1 MSKTLHPI
9 LIFHTLFCFHLPGQH
24 LEPYFSSHPER
35 DAYVTLLQMTDP
47 PAPDAVLKAAL
58 IQRACAD
65 VRRVMRLREDK
76 PAVQA
81 LLQKGSV
88 GDELSAAL
96 NAAEKEVEAEILEV
110 MHEANSFLHGWGQF
124 IFNTAGEMVQNE
136 KTRKLMEEYPRM
148 RAEAGEWYLF
158 LIFCQS
164 TLIPLTRTQIPHG
177 EETNRGYASHKTRN
191 KVRGTILTIHP
202 SIGSP
207 VIGIIPFAAALKP
220 PTQCCN
226 PAQREACTPK
236 RRKRNRERGFD
247 ERRRWRAGLRNGKP
261 KQAWQ

>member
-1 MSKTLHPI
+1 
-9 LIFHTLFCFHLPGQH
+9 
-24 LEPYFSSHPER
+24 
-35 DAYVTLLQMTDP
+35 MTDP

-207 VIGIIPFAAALKP
+207 RHRNHPLRSSSQAPDPVLQPSSTGSLHPQTPETKP
-220 PTQCCN
+220 
-226 PAQREACTPK
+226 
-236 RRKRNRERGFD
+236 
-247 ERRRWRAGLRNGKP
+247 RAWVR
-261 KQAWQ
+261 